1 MIMPALLVIIGSWT
15 ARARSTA
22 IRISQRTT
30 SRAPQPADPSWP
42 EPVQNAW
49 ESFRQA
55 KVTANQLRAAYEQQC
70 AAAGLDDAAT
80 HEAWWQ
86 GLDALHNA
94 EVAYDDYTAAW
105 HEWHFGPETSAEHEE
120 PEAG

>member
-1 MIMPALLVIIGSWT
+1 MDSESPKHSDPDFT
-15 ARARSTA
+15 ANHFP
-22 IRISQRTT
+22 
-30 SRAPQPADPSWP
+30 APQPADPTWP